1 MAGSG
6 SPPRH
11 APLLRRQTSNLPG
24 QVHHMAVM
32 VAPSRVDYSVNK
44 GGLRSWAKCTA
55 PKEKVEEEKDEE
67 KEEKEREEE
76 NEEVNEGEGDKDEV
90 AVNVVEEILSD
101 EKEQQKQV
109 HRRRVKSWRALQTA
123 KSLAEGMRP
132 RKELLKKR
140 HKLHDFVSALEK
152 YQKMLNIDRSSPRAL
167 FGRARVYQLMS
178 EFADDGDNRK
188 LLDTA
193 MENFELI
200 LLQNKDSEDVPDEL
214 FRLSALYYV
223 QCARF
228 RGGSQQLHKILQVQ
242 RALILEINPHHSQAQ
257 AYFGYILKVY
267 EGDLERGVQLMRRA
281 LRDNKE
287 GNVVNDQKF
296 YFHLG
301 DAFTRLGRL
310 KDAHSVY
317 ADAVKYGLFPSTLQ
331 RSFHNLA
338 KLTAR
343 PWWTI
348 EQTECSR
355 QLRQLERHWTTV
367 KEEAQQMWHNHHH
380 LFEKDN
386 YSNNLINEENDGHW
400 ILTITDKGNSISEE
414 ICGEN
419 LMPLTCQMLRESFT
433 DAVRLSVLKSGTST
447 WPHCGPTNYI
457 LEAHLGLVTHS
468 DARLRVENETRGWRQ
483 GKMLIFDTS
492 FEHEIIFEGAP
503 ANALLSRR
511 LATRH
516 LITRRLETRHL
527 ITRRLATRHL
537 ITRRLATRHLITR
550 RLAIRHL
557 KT

>member
-44 GGLRSWAKCTA
+44 GGLRSWAVIIVFVLLCSA
-55 PKEKVEEEKDEE
+55 ILNIFSE
-67 KEEKEREEE
+67 
-76 NEEVNEGEGDKDEV
+76 EGEGRYREEDFDE
-90 AVNVVEEILSD
+90 

-132 RKELLKKR
+132 RKELLKKK

-152 YQKMLNIDRSSPRAL
+152 YQKVLIIDRSSP
-167 FGRARVYQLMS
+167 
-178 EFADDGDNRK
+178 
-188 LLDTA
+188 
-193 MENFELI
+193 
-200 LLQNKDSEDVPDEL
+200 
-214 FRLSALYYV
+214 RLSALYYV

-242 RALILEINPHHSQAQ
+242 RAMILEINPHHSQAQ

-281 LRDNKE
+281 LRANKE

-301 DAFTRLGRL
+301 DALTRLGRL

-317 ADAVKYGLFPSTLQ
+317 ADAVKFGLFPSILQ

-343 PWWTI
+343 SWWTI

-367 KEEAQQMWHNHHH
+367 KE
-380 LFEKDN
+380 
-386 YSNNLINEENDGHW
+386 NDGHW
-400 ILTITDKGNSISEE
+400 ILTIKDKGNSISEE

-419 LMPLTCQMLRESFT
+419 LMPLTCQMLREGFT
-433 DAVRLSVLKSGTST
+433 DA
-447 WPHCGPTNYI
+447 
-457 LEAHLGLVTHS
+457 
-468 DARLRVENETRGWRQ
+468 
-483 GKMLIFDTS
+483 
-492 FEHEIIFEGAP
+492 AP
-503 ANALLSRR
+503 ANALRI
-511 LATRH
+511 A
-516 LITRRLETRHL
+516 LIFELWHPEVPHVLRGKIDQVEDN
-527 ITRRLATRHL
+527 
-537 ITRRLATRHLITR
+537 
-550 RLAIRHL
+550 
-557 KT
+557 